1 MFSNKNKDFHPEM
14 NISENIADVMGLYVC
29 EKYLIDY
36 YQVKELPHILI
47 KEKLSDFYV
56 FYAYQMKSIMSTYTI
71 KIMEKYNVHALNE
84 HRVNV
89 PLSRSPY
96 FKAIFNIKKGDKMYY
111 SDSEP
116 IF

>member
-1 MFSNKNKDFHPEM
+1 M
-14 NISENIADVMGLYVC
+14 NVTENIADITGLHIC
-29 EKYLIDY
+29 ERYLIDY
-36 YQVKELPHILI
+36 YQTKQLPNVVI
-47 KEKLSDFYV
+47 KEKLTDFYV
-56 FYAYQMKSIMSTYTI
+56 FYAYQMKSIMSKYTMRLLA
-71 KIMEKYNVHALNE
+71 KTNVHSLNE

-111 SDSEP
+111 HDSEY